1 MFKQIFITVLTS
13 LVLTVSANAQMSSSK
28 VFEMLQSFDG
38 EWEFI
43 EGAQRG
49 SCTKGSEADSAIEFK
64 MIGKKTAVQEDLM
77 PGSAY
82 QMVTMYHIE
91 DLNVKDVIGTHYCV
105 KKNQP
110 AYRADLKNSTPEKMI
125 FKCDKTRSKLCES
138 EEPYGGSYVD
148 SIVYEILDGGDA
160 LTVHYMG
167 RGQDLNDPGYTR
179 CKFSR

>member
-1 MFKQIFITVLTS
+1 MLKQIFFALLTS
-13 LVLTVSANAQMSSSK
+13 LVLSVSANAQMNSTE
-28 VFEMLQSFDG
+28 VFETLKSFDG

-43 EGAQRG
+43 AGEQRG
-49 SCTKGSEADSAIEFK
+49 SCTRGADADAAIEFK
-64 MIGKKTAVQEDLM
+64 MIGKDTAVQEDLM

-91 DLNVKDVIGTHYCV
+91 DLNEKDVIGTHYCV

-110 AYRADLKNSTPEKMI
+110 AYRADLKNSTDEKMI
-125 FKCDKTRSKLCES
+125 FKCDKTRTKLCNS
-138 EEPYGGSYVD
+138 KEPYGGSYVD
-148 SIVYEILDGGDA
+148 SVVYEILDNGDA

-167 RGQDLNDPGYTR
+167 RGQKLNDPGYTR